1 MCWIVHIVYSSDVYE
16 YFINVN
22 YSKRKTTRFRS
33 ECVCAAYK
41 PISSANSY
49 VRMCSGIRLCTVRWK
64 YYKILTNTHL
74 ISFKR
79 KNKQTMTTTKISHQ
93 PFVIYSAWKLNTH
106 TDSYVCKL
114 HVFSTS
120 TRTHTQYSI
129 LICGNNSFFKKIVCA
144 TFHMF
149 RGLNSNE
156 ESLVNCGGKWVNKS
170 NLSKADGKYRRS
182 MSIIM
187 YFW

>member
-106 TDSYVCKL
+106 RFVCMQTTCIL
-114 HVFSTS
+114 HIH
-120 TRTHTQYSI
+120 THTHTI
-129 LICGNNSFFKKIVCA
+129 FNF
-144 TFHMF
+144 
-149 RGLNSNE
+149 
-156 ESLVNCGGKWVNKS
+156 
-170 NLSKADGKYRRS
+170 NLRK
-182 MSIIM
+182 
-187 YFW
+187 